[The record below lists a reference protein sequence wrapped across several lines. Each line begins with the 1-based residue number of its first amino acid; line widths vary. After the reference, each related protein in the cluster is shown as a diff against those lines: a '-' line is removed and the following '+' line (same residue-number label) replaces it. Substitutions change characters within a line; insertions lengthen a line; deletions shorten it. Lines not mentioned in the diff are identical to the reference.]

1 MTVALVAA
9 VVSAVLSLSGSY
21 LNTTQTQ
28 RHNTQQRLISER
40 RLAYGKLLG
49 AAIVLK
55 QTEYFRWVSLFSR
68 RFYEGLSL
76 MEEPGGPSQR
86 DYWQQAMAA
95 DDRQASLALESARA
109 RRDLFETIAMVQ
121 SLFPDDAKVQER
133 AAAILQIPVFS
144 APERRTKIPGLEE
157 LRRVPA
163 AQLQR
168 LRGVITARLRDEQS
182 KDQSELTAFLNKS
195 WQAPIDQLSEHIGA
209 TYLSIPRAP
218 AAQP

>member
-95 DDRQASLALESARA
+95 DDRQAGANHYASTGIGTLQGQRSRVCGQHVATGAEG
-109 RRDLFETIAMVQ
+109 ECGC
-121 SLFPDDAKVQER
+121 KVFQR
-133 AAAILQIPVFS
+133 I
-144 APERRTKIPGLEE
+144 
-157 LRRVPA
+157 RVP
-163 AQLQR
+163 
-168 LRGVITARLRDEQS
+168 VD
-182 KDQSELTAFLNKS
+182 
-195 WQAPIDQLSEHIGA
+195 
-209 TYLSIPRAP
+209 IPRIHTADFGCR
-218 AAQP
+218 